1 VDALRLALPTRI
13 DVERCCSTLAQIAQ
27 AHRNWDPD
35 AGSWPG
41 ELDVDVARI
50 IEDTLPHCIEA
61 ESEPSPERVAALLTG
76 LRRLA
81 AE

>member
-1 VDALRLALPTRI
+1 MDALRLALPTRI

-27 AHRNWDPD
+27 AHRNWDPL

-50 IEDTLPHCIEA
+50 VEDTLPHCLEA